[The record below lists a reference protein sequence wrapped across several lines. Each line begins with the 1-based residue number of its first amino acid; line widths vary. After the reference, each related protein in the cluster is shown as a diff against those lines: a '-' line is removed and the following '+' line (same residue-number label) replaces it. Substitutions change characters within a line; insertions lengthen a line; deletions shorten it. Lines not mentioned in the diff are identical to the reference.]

1 MINYINEFSKYRL
14 EKRQE
19 INSMQAIINN
29 LDDALRPRD
38 RKLLIASYI
47 VLTYAYWES
56 CFHRFQKLLCIQNQ
70 NTPIKNL
77 PYDLKQAVYL
87 KLAMSAASSN
97 RNKVLVDIKS
107 SIVFDNIY
115 KKMHAH
121 DEDTI
126 VKMQLEQQTKYIFID
141 PTQNPKIDNVEKLIK
156 SNGRSLKKIIEA
168 LKTEHILNNYFELGL
183 DFIINQ
189 RNAVAHKN
197 EGIIYKK
204 VSYKNFDSCYEA
216 LKSDYYS
223 NTDNVAEQLYDKI
236 EDFIQDMSY
245 QIDIFYNKLIEKLIV
260 TESS

>member
-1 MINYINEFSKYRL
+1 
-14 EKRQE
+14 
-19 INSMQAIINN
+19 
-29 LDDALRPRD
+29 
-38 RKLLIASYI
+38 
-47 VLTYAYWES
+47 
-56 CFHRFQKLLCIQNQ
+56 
-70 NTPIKNL
+70 
-77 PYDLKQAVYL
+77 
-87 KLAMSAASSN
+87 MSAASSN

-204 VSYKNFDSCYEA
+204 MSYKNFDSCYEA